1 MEVFP
6 DYLLSHNLGTT
17 GNLAVLYNASG
28 SIIKSF
34 FTAYPIKYMHGNRV
48 EQDALDWWKAVCVST
63 RGILR
68 GINEKSIA
76 SVSFSGQ
83 MMGCLCID
91 KDGIPL
97 ANSIIWADM
106 RAENEAESVHADID
120 EERFYEITGHRISPS
135 YTLSKLLWVK
145 NHSPEIYRRT
155 NKVIQAKDYIVF
167 KLTGN
172 ILTDFSDASGTNMFD
187 LNTFNW
193 SDTILSIT
201 GISRDILPEA
211 VSSTE
216 VAGKVNLEAAA
227 ETGLLPGTPVVLG
240 AGDGICAGMG
250 AGCIDDDDAYLYFG
264 SSAWI
269 GLTKD
274 KPFYHSDMNTFN
286 WAHIKRDKLSL
297 CGTMQAA
304 GGTINWISKQ
314 IAGIE
319 SMQAEQQDIHIN
331 ELIDLAVKNS
341 PPGAKNLLFLP
352 YLLGERSPHWNPDA
366 AGVILGLKM
375 DHSREDFF
383 RAAIEGVALNL
394 RLIWDSLES
403 RITADELVLIGALGS
418 SPVKKQILSDVL
430 GINIVNNNH
439 TRDSKSFGA
448 ALIAGIGTGL
458 YSGMKDTRKLI
469 SREARVEPDPE
480 RVELYNRMLPI
491 FSEGYENLKD
501 TCKKLSNLDG
511 GKK

>member
-1 MEVFP
+1 MEIFP

-17 GNLAVLYNASG
+17 GNLAVLYDSSG
-28 SIIKSF
+28 IIIKSY
-34 FTAYPIKYMHGNRV
+34 FTPYPTKYMHGNRV
-48 EQDALDWWKAVCVST
+48 EQDAGDWWKAVCLST

-68 GINEKSIA
+68 GINEKSVT

-91 KDGIPL
+91 KDGQPL
-97 ANSIIWADM
+97 ADSIIWADM
-106 RAENEAESVHADID
+106 RSENEAASIHSDID
-120 EERFYEITGHRISPS
+120 ERRFYEITGHRISPS
-135 YTLSKLLWVK
+135 YTLAKLLWVR
-145 NHSPEIYRRT
+145 NNSPEIYKRT
-155 NKVIQAKDYIVF
+155 NKVIQAKDYIVY

-172 ILTDFSDASGTNMFD
+172 ILTDYSDASGTNMFD
-187 LNTFNW
+187 LGSFDW

-201 GISRDILPEA
+201 GISRDILPETA
-211 VSSTE
+211 PSTE
-216 VAGKVNLEAAA
+216 IAGRVSLEAAA

-240 AGDGICAGMG
+240 AGDGICASLG
-250 AGCIDDDDAYLYFG
+250 AGCIAGDDAYLYFG

-274 KPFYHSDMNTFN
+274 KPYHHPDMNTFN
-286 WAHIKRDKLSL
+286 WAHIDRGRISN

-304 GGTINWISKQ
+304 GGTINWINKQ

-319 SMQAEQQDIHIN
+319 SMQAQQQELHVN
-331 ELIDLAVKNS
+331 ELIDLAVQSS
-341 PPGAKNLLFLP
+341 PPGANNLLFLP

-366 AGVILGLKM
+366 AGVVLGLKM

-383 RAAIEGVALNL
+383 RSAIEGVALNL

-403 RITADELVLIGALGS
+403 RITTDELVIIGGLAS
-418 SPVKKQILSDVL
+418 SPVKKQIIADVL
-430 GINIVNNNH
+430 GVKVVNNNH
-439 TRDSKSFGA
+439 ARDSKSFGA

-458 YSGMKDTRKLI
+458 YSGLEDTRKI
-469 SREARVEPDPE
+469 IRHEAPIEPDE
-480 RVELYNRMLPI
+480 GRAQLYNRMLPI

-501 TCKKLSNLDG
+501 TFKKLSNLNG
-511 GKK
+511 GTK

>member
-1 MEVFP
+1 METFP

-17 GNLAVLYNASG
+17 GNLAVLYDDSG
-28 SIIKSF
+28 TIIKSY
-34 FTAYPIKYMHGNRV
+34 FTAYPTKYMHGNRAQ
-48 EQDALDWWKAVCVST
+48 QDAADWWKAVCLST

-68 GINEKSIA
+68 GMNEKSIS

-83 MMGCLCID
+83 MMGCLCLD
-91 KDGIPL
+91 KDGEPL
-97 ANSIIWADM
+97 ADSIIWADM
-106 RAENEAESVHADID
+106 RAEAETEAVHADID
-120 EERFYEITGHRISPS
+120 EGRFYEITGHRISPS
-135 YTLSKLLWVK
+135 YTLEKLLWIR

-155 NKVIQAKDYIVF
+155 DKVIQAKDYIVY

-172 ILTDFSDASGTNMFD
+172 ILTDYSDASGTNMFD
-187 LNTFNW
+187 LNTFDW

-201 GISRDILPEA
+201 GIRRDILPDA

-216 VAGKVNLEAAA
+216 IAGKVSLEAAA

-240 AGDGICAGMG
+240 AGDGICACLG
-250 AGCIDDDDAYLYFG
+250 AGCVDDKDAYLYFG

-274 KPFYHSDMNTFN
+274 KPYYHPDMNTFN
-286 WAHIKRDKLSL
+286 WAHVERGRISN

-304 GGTINWISKQ
+304 GGTIDWLSRQ

-319 SMQAEQQDIHIN
+319 SMQAQQQEMHVN
-331 ELIDLAVKNS
+331 ELIDIAIQNS

-383 RAAIEGVALNL
+383 RAAVEGVALNL
-394 RLIWDSLES
+394 RLIWDSLKS
-403 RITADELVLIGALGS
+403 RITADELVLIGGLGS
-418 SPVKKQILSDVL
+418 SPVKKQILADVL
-430 GINIVNNNH
+430 GVRIVNNNH
-439 TRDSKSFGA
+439 TRDSKSYGA

-458 YSGMKDTRKLI
+458 YSGLHDTRRLI
-469 SREARVEPDPE
+469 HREEPVEPDPAG
-480 RVELYNRMLPI
+480 VELYNKILPV
-491 FSEGYENLKD
+491 FSEGYENLID
-501 TCKKLSNLDG
+501 TCKKLSNIDG
-511 GKK
+511 GN

>member
-17 GNLAVLYNASG
+17 GNMAVLYDDSG
-28 SIIKSF
+28 DIIKSF
-34 FTAYPIKYMHGNRV
+34 FTAYPTKYMHGNRV
-48 EQDALDWWKAVCVST
+48 EQDANDWWKAVCLST
-63 RGILR
+63 RGILM
-68 GINEKSIA
+68 GVNEKSIA

-91 KDGIPL
+91 KDGLPL

-106 RAENEAESVHADID
+106 RAEIEAEAVHSDID

-135 YTLSKLLWVK
+135 YTLSKLLWIK

-155 NKVIQAKDYIVF
+155 NKVIQAKDYIVY

-172 ILTDFSDASGTNMFD
+172 ILTDYSDASGTNMFD
-187 LNTFNW
+187 LSSFDW

-201 GISRDILPEA
+201 GINRDILPDTA
-211 VSSTE
+211 ASTDI
-216 VAGKVNLEAAA
+216 AGKVSLEAAA

-240 AGDGICAGMG
+240 AGDGICACLG
-250 AGCIDDDDAYLYFG
+250 AGCVAENDAYLYFG

-274 KPFYHSDMNTFN
+274 KPYHDANMNTFN
-286 WAHIKRDKLSL
+286 WAHIDRGRISN

-304 GGTINWISKQ
+304 GGTIDWLSRQ

-319 SMQAEQQDIHIN
+319 SMQARQQEIHVN

-341 PPGAKNLLFLP
+341 PPGANNLLFLP

-366 AGVILGLKM
+366 AGVLLGIKM
-375 DHSREDFF
+375 EHRREDFF
-383 RAAIEGVALNL
+383 RAAVEGVAFNL
-394 RLIWDSLES
+394 RLIWDSLGS
-403 RITADELVLIGALGS
+403 RITADELVLIGALGL
-418 SPVKKQILSDVL
+418 SPVKKQILSDIL
-430 GINIVNNNH
+430 GIRVVNNNH

-458 YSGMKDTRKLI
+458 YKGLEDTRRI
-469 SREARVEPDPE
+469 IRRIDPVEPDEE

-501 TCKKLSNLDG
+501 TLKKLSNLG
-511 GKK
+511 GGI